1 MSESFAETL
10 ARLGSAQKGR
20 ARGAPSYSVYIN
32 RPAGR
37 LLAAVAY
44 RMGATP
50 NMVSLVSAAFTFA
63 GIGMLALAE
72 LRPWLGI
79 VIWLLLAVGYALDSA
94 DGQVARLRGG
104 GSLAGEWLD
113 HFIDAVKTIVLHL
126 AVVVGMYRF
135 YHVDALYLLVPLAF
149 ALVAGV
155 TFFGMILNDLL
166 KGKVG
171 VPSAAASGG
180 SSPWRSLLLVPVDY
194 GFLCLVF
201 ALWGLPVVFQAAYG
215 LVFLAHALFLVLATV
230 KWFRAMKTLDRQ
242 LAH

>member
-1 MSESFAETL
+1 
-10 ARLGSAQKGR
+10 
-20 ARGAPSYSVYIN
+20 V
-32 RPAGR
+32 
-37 LLAAVAY
+37 LAAVAF

-50 NMVSLVSAAFTFA
+50 NVVSLVSAAFTFA

-72 LRPWLGI
+72 PVPWLGI
-79 VIWLLLAVGYALDSA
+79 VIWFLLAVGYALDSA

-135 YHVDALYLLVPLAF
+135 YHVDELFLLVPLAF
-149 ALVAGV
+149 TLVAGV
-155 TFFGMILNDLL
+155 SFFGMILNDLL

-171 VPSAAASGG
+171 VPSAAAAGG
-180 SSPWRSLLLVPVDY
+180 ASPWRSLLLVPVDY

-201 ALWGLPVVFQAAYG
+201 ALWGLPMVFQVAYS
-215 LVFLAHALFLVLATV
+215 LVFVAHALFLVLATV
-230 KWFRAMKTLDRQ
+230 KWFRAMKALDRQ
-242 LAH
+242 LGR